1 MELIV
6 SIVIVIAVLMLS
18 LASAVFTWL
27 AIKFNTLE
35 KTVIISLKDTVCLL
49 NLLEK
54 IENMEE
60 AGPYLAKLAKLSE
73 EEAKLEIEKGR
84 MLNLVARK
92 ATEIKATLRASIP
105 KGYKH
110 LLGGCA

>member
-1 MELIV
+1 V
-6 SIVIVIAVLMLS
+6 TGA
-18 LASAVFTWL
+18 AFAWL
-27 AIKFNTLE
+27 AVKFQTLE
-35 KTVIISLKDTVCLL
+35 RTVVISLDDTITLL

-54 IENMEE
+54 VENMEE

-105 KGYKH
+105 KTYKH